1 LDLRYS
7 ESDERFRAELRAWL
21 AAAVPKHAAP
31 PPAHDWDARVAYDCG
46 WQRKLFDAGYAG
58 INWPKAFG
66 GRELS
71 ATEQLVYYEETAR
84 AGAPYVGVNFV
95 GLLHGGP
102 TIIAEGTPEQKA
114 KHLPRILRGEELW
127 CQGFSEPGA
136 GSDLAALATR
146 AIRVGDERQP
156 SESYYIVNGHK
167 IWCSFAHV
175 GEFCELLVR
184 TDAGAPKHRGISWLI
199 CPMNLPGIEIRPL
212 PTLAGE
218 GEFSEVFFSDVR
230 VPIANR
236 VGAENDG
243 WRVTNVTLRF
253 ERGTAFASEM
263 IKLQRVLADLV
274 VVARQV
280 TRHEACAWDDAGL
293 RREVGH
299 LLAELDALWAMVKRS
314 VSEASKTGV
323 PGLEGSAIKLFYTEL
338 FQRVSELGVRILGR
352 AGLSRDD
359 VAGLPSSTILQR
371 HLNSLSLTIAA
382 GSSQIQRNIVG
393 ERILGLPKDR

>member
-1 LDLRYS
+1 MDLRYS
-7 ESDERFRAELRAWL
+7 ESDERFRRELRAWL
-21 AAAVPKHAAP
+21 ADAVPKHGAP
-31 PPAHDWDARVAYDCG
+31 PPIHDWPARVAYDTG
-46 WQRKLFDAGYAG
+46 WQRKLFEAGYAG
-58 INWPKAFG
+58 INWPAEYG
-66 GRELS
+66 GRDLS

-102 TIIAEGTPEQKA
+102 TIIAEGTPAQKA
-114 KHLPRILRGEELW
+114 KHLPRILRGEEVW

-136 GSDLAALATR
+136 GSDLAALSTR
-146 AIRVGDERQP
+146 AVRVGDE
-156 SESYYIVNGHK
+156 YVVNGHK

-175 GEFCELLVR
+175 AEVGELLVR
-184 TDAGAPKHRGISWLI
+184 TDPDAPKHRGISWLI
-199 CPMNLPGIEIRPL
+199 CPMDAPGIEIRPL

-230 VPIANR
+230 IPVANR
-236 VGAENDG
+236 VGDENDG

-263 IKLQRVLADLV
+263 INLQKYLADLAA
-274 VVARQV
+274 VARRI
-280 TRHEACAWDDAGL
+280 TRHGASAWDDRAL

-299 LLAELDALWAMVKRS
+299 ALAELDALWAMVKLS
-314 VSEASKTGV
+314 VSRGSRTGV
-323 PGLEGSAIKLFYTEL
+323 PGLEGSAIKLYYTEL
-338 FQRVSELGVRILGR
+338 FQRIAELGVRLLGR
-352 AGLSRDD
+352 AGLSRED
-359 VAGLPSSTILQR
+359 VAGLPSKLVLHR

-382 GSSQIQRNIVG
+382 GSSQIQRNIVA